1 MTDLADLLGIA
12 QTTLATAFVVFLRV
26 GGAMSLMPLFGDAAI
41 PVRLRLVIA
50 LAFTAVVAPAAAADV
65 APLADGT
72 QRVIPYMLAETATGL
87 CFGFAIRAIFWAI
100 GIAGTIIAQTASLS
114 QMFSFS
120 GAEPSPAIGQL
131 MTVSA
136 VSLAAI
142 SGLPLRLAE
151 GLIAT
156 YQVVPPG
163 SLPDS
168 LLVEGW
174 AIGHVAGAMSL
185 AFGLAMP
192 FLIASTLY
200 SLASGVI
207 NRALPQLMVSMIGA
221 PAQVF
226 GALLLLVVSLPVI
239 LSVWAASLGRT
250 FVDPFGVFR

>member
-1 MTDLADLLGIA
+1 MIDLAELLRMSQA
-12 QTTLATAFVVFLRV
+12 TLATGFVVFLRV
-26 GGAMSLMPLFGDAAI
+26 GGAMALMPLFGDAAV
-41 PVRLRLVIA
+41 PVRLRLAIS
-50 LAFTAVVAPAAAADV
+50 LAFTAIVAPAAASEV
-65 APLADGT
+65 APVIADAPLVG
-72 QRVIPYMLAETATGL
+72 PYMLAETATGL
-87 CFGFAIRAIFWAI
+87 CFGFAIRVMFWAMAI
-100 GIAGTIIAQTASLS
+100 CGTIIAQTASLA

-142 SGLPLRLAE
+142 SGLPLRVAE

-156 YQVVPPG
+156 YQVIPPG
-163 SLPDS
+163 SLPNS
-168 LLVEGW
+168 LLIEGW
-174 AIGHVAGAMSL
+174 AVGHVTGAMSL
-185 AFGLAMP
+185 ALGLAMP

-239 LSVWAASLGRT
+239 LTVWAASLERI
-250 FVDPFGVFR
+250 FADPFGVFR